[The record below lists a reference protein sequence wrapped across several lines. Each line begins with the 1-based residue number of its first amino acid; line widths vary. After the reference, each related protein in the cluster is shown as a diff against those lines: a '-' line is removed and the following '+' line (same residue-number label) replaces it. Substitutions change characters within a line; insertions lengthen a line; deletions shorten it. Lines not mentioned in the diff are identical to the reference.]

1 VPLPLYLAKR
11 VALLLW
17 VLILISIVIFTLMH
31 SIPGDPMQ
39 VMYGIMASPENIEM
53 ARRQLGLDK
62 PVYIQYLVWLTNMLQ
77 GNFGASLRTHRPVL
91 QSVLERVPATFL
103 LTMASMT
110 IALVIGIL
118 SGVVS
123 ASKPGSKLDYIG
135 AVLAQLGM
143 SMPDFWLGII
153 LILVFSVRLQIFPS
167 SGYASM
173 IENPFESLRHL
184 ALPAITVGTIN
195 AAIITRMTR
204 SSMLEVLSQDYIRT
218 ARSKG
223 LSERLVVYKHALK
236 NSLIPVVTVVGTQFG
251 YLLGGVIIVETIFAY
266 PGVGRLLYTSIYQR
280 DYPLVQGSVLTLAFA
295 FCLVN
300 LIVDILYLFLD
311 PRIRYD

>member
-1 VPLPLYLAKR
+1 
-11 VALLLW
+11 
-17 VLILISIVIFTLMH
+17 M
-31 SIPGDPMQ
+31 
-39 VMYGIMASPENIEM
+39 
-53 ARRQLGLDK
+53 
-62 PVYIQYLVWLTNMLQ
+62 
-77 GNFGASLRTHRPVL
+77 
-91 QSVLERVPATFL
+91 
-103 LTMASMT
+103 
-110 IALVIGIL
+110 
-118 SGVVS
+118 
-123 ASKPGSKLDYIG
+123 
-135 AVLAQLGM
+135 
-143 SMPDFWLGII
+143 
-153 LILVFSVRLQIFPS
+153 IFPH
-167 SGYASM
+167 AD
-173 IENPFESLRHL
+173 
-184 ALPAITVGTIN
+184 
-195 AAIITRMTR
+195 

-280 DYPLVQGSVLTLAFA
+280 DYPLVQGSVLTLAFT